1 VIICFISLFPSFCL
15 PDIKASL
22 TLGCMIYDSFQDI
35 SGFMHPAALLI
46 GFWPEFGYRF
56 PEPQRTITASQFRC
70 NFEATLLQIR

>member
-1 VIICFISLFPSFCL
+1 MVF
-15 PDIKASL
+15 
-22 TLGCMIYDSFQDI
+22 GSFQDI

-46 GFWPEFGYRF
+46 GFWPEFGYCF